1 MSQKLASYVA
11 IPEWSPNPFSPRTV
25 LWFCFGSFLLSSR
38 SIPGSYW
45 RVILLRLFGAKI
57 GSGCRIKPGFRVKSP
72 WRLNVGSSCWL
83 GEDVWIDNLAPV
95 SIGDS
100 VCISQGAYL
109 CTGNHDYRSPNFD
122 LLVGPIVVESEVWI
136 AAQAVLA
143 PGTRICETAVV
154 GIGSVVSGLIPK
166 GAVVRGNPSVRVGW
180 R

>member
-25 LWFCFGSFLLSSR
+25 LWFCFGSFFLALGY
-38 SIPGSYW
+38 PGFVRRLYYW
-45 RVILLRLFGAKI
+45 NFWRQNWFRM
-57 GSGCRIKPGFRVKSP
+57 RIKPGFVLIPLASC
-72 WRLNVGSSCWL
+72 VGSSCWL